1 MATPLLTTARKV
13 VIVNEGES
21 CNVAI
26 EFQDMY
32 KAAIVKASLLT
43 LAATLYD
50 ETTKAIINGRNA
62 QSVLD
67 VNGGTVASNGAL
79 TLRLQPLD
87 AVVVGSV
94 DTGEMEAHVLLIEW
108 TYSDGVLT
116 RTGIKD
122 VEIKVRKVRKG
133 L

>member
-87 AVVVGSV
+87 AVVVGSI

-122 VEIKVRKVRKG
+122 VEIKVRKG

>member
-1 MATPLLTTARKV
+1 MATPLLTAARKA

-122 VEIKVRKVRKG
+122 VEIKVRKG

>member
-1 MATPLLTTARKV
+1 MATPLLTMARKV

-87 AVVVGSV
+87 AVVLGSI

-122 VEIKVRKVRKG
+122 VEIKVRKG